1 MITIILLS
9 LVAFFVALLPVY
21 LWGYGITLLLDTP
34 WNRRRFTLGMIIG
47 SISVGIVWLFSY
59 VTNIEHIYVI
69 FASIVFIVLLSWVI
83 FLLIHTGS
91 VFAKWVL
98 RNVAIIN
105 IGIIFLLLIFTSI
118 SIVYIPESLIIFLSI
133 APLLIS
139 SLIEE
144 SSKHLMSIW
153 LMSQD
158 FRFSRSDII
167 IFTIFVVLGFIFI
180 ENLLY
185 LVHGGFSLSTWI
197 FRSFFSLSA
206 HLLSAIICA
215 YAWWRA
221 LSYEPFSW
229 QYISI
234 FTSGFI
240 IAVIAHLGYNMIL
253 EQGSVIWLFIYMIIG
268 YLAVTRGI
276 MENTNK

>member
-1 MITIILLS
+1 
-9 LVAFFVALLPVY
+9 
-21 LWGYGITLLLDTP
+21 
-34 WNRRRFTLGMIIG
+34 
-47 SISVGIVWLFSY
+47 
-59 VTNIEHIYVI
+59 
-69 FASIVFIVLLSWVI
+69 
-83 FLLIHTGS
+83 
-91 VFAKWVL
+91 
-98 RNVAIIN
+98 
-105 IGIIFLLLIFTSI
+105 
-118 SIVYIPESLIIFLSI
+118 
-133 APLLIS
+133 
-139 SLIEE
+139 
-144 SSKHLMSIW
+144 
-153 LMSQD
+153 MSQD

-253 EQGSVIWLFIYMIIG
+253 EQGSVI
-268 YLAVTRGI
+268 
-276 MENTNK
+276 